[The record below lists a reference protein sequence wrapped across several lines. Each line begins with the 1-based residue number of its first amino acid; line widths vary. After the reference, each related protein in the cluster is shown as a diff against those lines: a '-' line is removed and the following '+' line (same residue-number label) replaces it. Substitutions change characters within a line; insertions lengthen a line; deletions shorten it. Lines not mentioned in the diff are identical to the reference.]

1 MSDTPSINLETPIQ
15 RGDTRITSV
24 TLRKPKSGEL
34 RGVSLVDLLQ
44 MDVTALTRVLPRISE
59 PTLTEAE
66 VANLDPADL
75 LSMGAQVSGF
85 LLPRAA
91 LAAVAPAHPYPIQ

>member
-1 MSDTPSINLETPIQ
+1 MNETRSIALDTPIARGETTIA
-15 RGDTRITSV
+15 SV
-24 TLRKPKSGEL
+24 TIRKPKAGEL
-34 RGVSLVDLLQ
+34 RGVTLTDLLQ
-44 MDVTALTRVLPRISE
+44 MDVTALTRVLPRITE

-75 LSMGAQVSGF
+75 TQMGTAVAGF

-91 LAAVAPAHPYPIQ
+91 LAAVAPASPYPMQ